1 MELSERERR
10 LLQEMETHLLA
21 EDPRLASSLRVHRLR
36 GGVRVLL
43 AVSGLTLGAVLMGI
57 GTGQGQALGIGVALV
72 GYLILLAAVTITAD
86 YLRDRRGRDPGRSAN
101 ASAPPAP

>member
-10 LLQEMETHLLA
+10 LLQEMESHLLA

-101 ASAPPAP
+101 ASGPPAP